1 MVNYLQSVMRAY
13 SGNDRMLNWVGKD
26 NIPRLRLK
34 DISPKEVAKEL
45 LGAAGF
51 ATNARSMR
59 WRDEVGYEYDTP
71 ADLIC
76 LLNYEAKVL
85 KSY

>member
-1 MVNYLQSVMRAY
+1 MRAY
-13 SGNDRMLNWVGKD
+13 SGNDRMLSWVGKD

-34 DISPKEVAKEL
+34 DISPKEVGKEL

-51 ATNARSMR
+51 SANARSMK
-59 WRDEVGYEYDTP
+59 WKDEVGYEYDVP

-76 LLNYEAKVL
+76 LRNLKVKVL